1 MFSVHSMTITMLDSA
16 AGMRAMLDS
25 SPEQWPDATSRM
37 WQPMAGMYFFIP
49 GGPDM
54 AAVHGQNFGFGP
66 GAPRQEMV
74 DALHR
79 LEQADAWSRIE
90 RALTQGTQDLA
101 AACLGMKFPDL
112 TVLLILGDPTNRHF
126 MDEIRGLSAF
136 GGISGYI
143 AITVW
148 PTDEVLDRLE
158 AIALHELHHNVRYSP
173 GGIVWNPQ
181 TATAGEHVVAEGL
194 ADLFAAQSHGRRGFT
209 HFVTDQTRRS
219 DDVLRKVIEGLD
231 VTGMQDF
238 AAWVL
243 GDASALLFGSTP
255 VGLPTGAGY
264 AAGARIA
271 QAYMEATGRT
281 AAECV
286 TTPASE
292 ILEVALPQLGLTRH
306 EC

>member
-101 AACLGMKFPDL
+101 AACLGKKFPDL
-112 TVLLILGDPTNRHF
+112 TVLLILGDPTNHF
-126 MDEIRGLSAF
+126 MDEIRGPSAF
-136 GGISGYI
+136 GGPV
-143 AITVW
+143 ATVITVW
-148 PTDEVLDRLE
+148 PTDEVLDRLGRP
-158 AIALHELHHNVRYSP
+158 ANC
-173 GGIVWNPQ
+173 
-181 TATAGEHVVAEGL
+181 TTCATARRDRGTRRPPRLGSTSSPRAGRPVCC
-194 ADLFAAQSHGRRGFT
+194 QSHGRRGFT

-219 DDVLRKVIEGLD
+219 DDVLCKVVEGLD
-231 VTGMQDF
+231 VTGMQDS

-243 GDASALLFGSTP
+243 GDASALSRVRRWDTHRRRVKPGP
-255 VGLPTGAGY
+255 HCPGLHGGDRSHGCGCHHAGLRDLRSPCHI
-264 AAGARIA
+264 GPD
-271 QAYMEATGRT
+271 ATQ
-281 AAECV
+281 C
-286 TTPASE
+286 
-292 ILEVALPQLGLTRH
+292 
-306 EC
+306 